1 MVLLGLAV
9 PPNIRLRVPPY
20 VVDVAHCFSD
30 GRDLVAGVLDCEM
43 LSLQGGLSD

>member
-1 MVLLGLAV
+1 MSLMSHIG
-9 PPNIRLRVPPY
+9 
-20 VVDVAHCFSD
+20 FSD